1 MDSNFIIIGF
11 FQFVVMLIY
20 RWVNIEPL
28 AKLKVSKSPTKLLAH
43 SGAIF

>member
-1 MDSNFIIIGF
+1 MVKILLGGF
-11 FQFVVMLIY
+11 GVVLML
-20 RWVNIEPL
+20 EPL